1 MDLRHLH
8 TFRTVVDKGSFSLA
22 ADELEISQPAV
33 SFQIRALEDSV
44 GQRLLD
50 RSGRRVALTEAGEV
64 AYRYARRMIGL
75 EQEFEREMQ
84 ELGDRIAGRL
94 VLGSSTGPGEL
105 VLPRLLGRFAA
116 ANPAVRVSLVVLD
129 TQTVCERV
137 LDDELELGVV
147 GAQRPQRGLVF
158 EPFMRDELVAIVAP
172 GHPLAGRGSLT
183 LEQLAAE
190 PMLLQQEGSGVR
202 AVVEQAMREAGLRDR
217 DLHVAMELGL
227 QQSVKAAV
235 LDGLG
240 ITVISRLAVEREVA
254 DGSLVALRLEGAGLA
269 RQFSL
274 VRHAGRTPRRA
285 ARAFIDFARAELG
298 HSGAAARA
306 DGQAAPEAGEG

>member
-1 MDLRHLH
+1 MDLRQLH
-8 TFRTVVDKGSFSLA
+8 IFRMVVEKGSFSLA

-33 SFQIRALEDSV
+33 SFQIRALEENL

-64 AYRYARRMIGL
+64 AHRYARRMLAL
-75 EQEFEREMQ
+75 EQDLEREMQ
-84 ELGDRIAGRL
+84 EVGEGVSGRL

-116 ANPAVRVSLVVLD
+116 AHPAVRVSMAVLD

-147 GAQRPQRGLVF
+147 GAQRNQRGLVF
-158 EPFMRDELVAIVAP
+158 EPFMRDQLVAIVHP
-172 GHPLAGRGSLT
+172 GHRLAKAEAISL
-183 LEQLAAE
+183 EGLAKE
-190 PMLLQQEGSGVR
+190 PMIVQQEGSGVR
-202 AVVEQAMREAGLRDR
+202 AVVEHALREAGLRDR
-217 DLHVAMELGL
+217 DLNVAMELGL

-254 DGSLVALRLEGAGLA
+254 DGSLVALRIEGDGLM
-269 RQFSL
+269 RQFWM
-274 VRHAGRTPRRA
+274 VRHSGRTIRRA
-285 ARAFIDFARAELG
+285 ARAFLEFCAAELEG
-298 HSGAAARA
+298 FGGTDA
-306 DGQAAPEAGEG
+306 DA

>member
-8 TFRTVVDKGSFSLA
+8 TFRMVVDKGSFSLA

-50 RSGRRVALTEAGEV
+50 RSGRRVAVTEAGEV
-64 AYRYARRMIGL
+64 AYRYARRMIAL
-75 EQEFEREMQ
+75 EQELEREMQ
-84 ELGDRIAGRL
+84 EIGASISGRL

-116 ANPAVRVSLVVLD
+116 AHPAVRVSMVVLD

-147 GAQRPQRGLVF
+147 GAQRPQRGLLF

-172 GHPLAGRGSLT
+172 GHPLAGRAAVSL
-183 LEQLAAE
+183 EELART
-190 PMLLQQEGSGVR
+190 PMVMQQEGSGVR
-202 AVVEQAMREAGLRDR
+202 AVLEQAMRDAGLRDR
-217 DLHVAMELGL
+217 DLTISMELGL

-240 ITVISRLAVEREVA
+240 ITVISRLAVEHEVA
-254 DGSLVALRLEGAGLA
+254 DGTLRALALEGGGLA
-269 RQFSL
+269 RDFWL
-274 VRHAGRTPRRA
+274 VRHAGRTTRRA
-285 ARAFIDFARAELG
+285 ARAFLGFARGELG
-298 HSGAAARA
+298 ELATPAASAGPA
-306 DGQAAPEAGEG
+306 GDG